1 MSLNPSRLH
10 LSPLTACLDLR
21 CRTLSFPDLGN
32 GSTPVIMYGPEC
44 RKPAPPPPT
53 AASRPHQL
61 RARTGDAARIEVA
74 LPRDPHDPYLQD
86 WVRVQPGPAKFGKA
100 QMLS

>member
-1 MSLNPSRLH
+1 MPRRILI
-10 LSPLTACLDLR
+10 TLR
-21 CRTLSFPDLGN
+21 DT
-32 GSTPVIMYGPEC
+32 
-44 RKPAPPPPT
+44 PAPHILGVDLL
-53 AASRPHQL
+53 AQ
-61 RARTGDAARIEVA
+61 TGDAARIEVA

>member
-1 MSLNPSRLH
+1 MEESKPWALNRLRATSDSPCCGGCSLSGAEEA
-10 LSPLTACLDLR
+10 S
-21 CRTLSFPDLGN
+21 
-32 GSTPVIMYGPEC
+32 
-44 RKPAPPPPT
+44 PPP
-53 AASRPHQL
+53 AEARPQQL
-61 RARTGDAARIEVA
+61 RDRSGDAARIEVA